1 MVTEYLLKTVISCFV
16 CTMQENQ
23 FLLFLNHLR
32 LPYSIPKSFAL
43 LLNIHSARHTFG
55 TMMLTLG
62 ADLFTTSKLMGHTNI
77 QTTEI
82 YAKIVDKKKEEA
94 INLIDGM
101 FK

>member
-1 MVTEYLLKTVISCFV
+1 
-16 CTMQENQ
+16 
-23 FLLFLNHLR
+23 
-32 LPYSIPKSFAL
+32 
-43 LLNIHSARHTFG
+43 
-55 TMMLTLG
+55 
-62 ADLFTTSKLMGHTNI
+62 MGHSHI

>member
-1 MVTEYLLKTVISCFV
+1 
-16 CTMQENQ
+16 
-23 FLLFLNHLR
+23 
-32 LPYSIPKSFAL
+32 
-43 LLNIHSARHTFG
+43 
-55 TMMLTLG
+55 
-62 ADLFTTSKLMGHTNI
+62 LMGHTNI

>member
-1 MVTEYLLKTVISCFV
+1 MGRGSRCREAH
-16 CTMQENQ
+16 Q
-23 FLLFLNHLR
+23 F
-32 LPYSIPKSFAL
+32 P
-43 LLNIHSARHTFG
+43 
-55 TMMLTLG
+55 
-62 ADLFTTSKLMGHTNI
+62 LFTSSKLMGHTNI

>member
-1 MVTEYLLKTVISCFV
+1 MYKRQEKLKEIGVGKIATVMGRYYAMDRDNRWERVGKAYDAMV
-16 CTMQENQ
+16 M
-23 FLLFLNHLR
+23 
-32 LPYSIPKSFAL
+32 
-43 LLNIHSARHTFG
+43 
-55 TMMLTLG
+55 
-62 ADLFTTSKLMGHTNI
+62 FTTSKLMGHTNV